1 MSAVSG
7 FRIFAMLA
15 LFMAMT
21 MAPRA
26 EACSCEIYQGTRA
39 EQVLVALNDDGAVFL
54 THPLKRP

>member
-7 FRIFAMLA
+7 RRIYAMLA
-15 LFMAMT
+15 LVMAMT
-21 MAPRA
+21 MPPRA

>member
-1 MSAVSG
+1 MSG

>member
-1 MSAVSG
+1 VSG
-7 FRIFAMLA
+7 RRIYAMLA
-15 LFMAMT
+15 LVMAKT
-21 MAPRA
+21 MPPRA